1 MVTSTE
7 YHALAKA
14 LAARGTPLMTPPDGY
29 QRAHELPGW
38 YDTFLGLTPPSAW
51 IPLNPREVPGEDALE
66 RLVRELPQGP
76 GIIKDYVKSRKHE
89 WLEACYVPDLGNRI
103 HKGTTLRP
111 KKGSI
116 TSYHGKSIQRGGFGS
131 KSHSHSSGG

>member
-1 MVTSTE
+1 MPQRRLSSRIVQVGMIGTLSMT
-7 YHALAKA
+7 
-14 LAARGTPLMTPPDGY
+14 LAACSSNSSTTAYCVDRDDFTGGQY
-29 QRAHELPGW
+29 QIVNDDNCGNSSYGRYFW
-38 YDTFLGLTPPSAW
+38 YYG
-51 IPLNPREVPGEDALE
+51 G
-66 RLVRELPQGP
+66 
-76 GIIKDYVKSRKHE
+76 SR
-89 WLEACYVPDLGNRI
+89 VGNRI